1 MTKRIPKSQGF
12 SENGFEL
19 TWLTVNYKTQ
29 RASWHQAYY
38 KDEQT
43 AQLAL
48 EIASSHKTKES
59 VKLYKLVSCP
69 DSLEVQQFK
78 MRDSGAEWDHR
89 CGRYMY
95 SASY

>member
-19 TWLTVNYKTQ
+19 TWITVSYHTG
-29 RASWHQAYY
+29 RAFQGQAYY

-43 AQLAL
+43 AKLAL
-48 EIASSHKTKES
+48 EIASSQKTKES
-59 VKLYKLVSCP
+59 VNLRRLTPCP
-69 DSLEVQQFK
+69 DSLEIQQLK

-89 CGRYMY
+89 HGRYMY